1 MKTRF
6 ITSAVQR
13 ARESKIDLPF
23 ARGQRRAEMIAR
35 RKPVVEV
42 RKSA

>member
-6 ITSAVQR
+6 IKSALQR
-13 ARESKIDLPF
+13 AQDSKVELPF

-35 RKPVVEV
+35 RKPQAGV